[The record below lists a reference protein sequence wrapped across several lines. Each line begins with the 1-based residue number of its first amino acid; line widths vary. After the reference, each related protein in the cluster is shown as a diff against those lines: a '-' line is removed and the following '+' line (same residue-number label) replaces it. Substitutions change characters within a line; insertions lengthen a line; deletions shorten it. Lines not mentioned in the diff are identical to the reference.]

1 MGLRGRGYGGRR
13 SRGGGFGS
21 SSSSSAEYRKKCAAS
36 YAPKTSSSKSWF
48 QDMEDEADCYILY
61 HIRMRNLKTRGEEHP
76 SRAKVM
82 QELEDLC
89 GGYKSLWG
97 KWWTEKHD
105 KELCKEWTITY
116 QNRMTQFGPE
126 YCRRLGMKEIVE
138 NVCKGVPSSRSTRH
152 LIDEVL
158 EYCI

>member
-61 HIRMRNLKTRGEEHP
+61 HIRMR
-76 SRAKVM
+76 A
-82 QELEDLC
+82 
-89 GGYKSLWG
+89 
-97 KWWTEKHD
+97 
-105 KELCKEWTITY
+105 
-116 QNRMTQFGPE
+116 
-126 YCRRLGMKEIVE
+126 
-138 NVCKGVPSSRSTRH
+138 
-152 LIDEVL
+152 
-158 EYCI
+158 